1 MRAWDGHAR
10 RARSAVWC
18 LAPMI
23 ALSDSTDAGRRTGM
37 YLAILSLC
45 SFAGPLSIAL
55 LAGTQRRI
63 FPFLRA
69 FLYSSLTE
77 AQMGSVLKVVLWPFL
92 FFSPPRLK
100 IHGNGHSKE

>member
-1 MRAWDGHAR
+1 VQVTVRVWVTSFREYINLPLSMRAWDGHAR
-10 RARSAVWC
+10 RARSAVW
-18 LAPMI
+18 
-23 ALSDSTDAGRRTGM
+23 
-37 YLAILSLC
+37 ILSLC